1 MSTQQESRMHRAR
14 FYEVIRL
21 PLFHGTLTQSQ
32 VDGMEYLLDYAE
44 THLPPLDLRQ
54 VAYIFATVYH
64 ETARTM
70 QPIEEYGKGAG
81 YPYGVPD
88 PETGEC
94 YYGRGFVQITWKQN
108 YLYQQE
114 KLGHPLVERPD
125 CALEPG
131 CAAAILYEGMLD
143 GDFTGVSV
151 GDYVNT
157 TQCDYTNA
165 RRVVN
170 GVDCA
175 EQIAGY
181 AQVFQEA
188 LVQAVCPCV

>member
-1 MSTQQESRMHRAR
+1 MHRAR
-14 FYEVIRL
+14 FYDVIRL

-32 VDGMEYLLDYAE
+32 VDGCEYLLDYAE
-44 THLPPLDLRQ
+44 RHEPRLDLRQ
-54 VAYIFATVYH
+54 VAYILATVLH

-70 QPIEEYGKGAG
+70 QPIAEYGCGAG

-88 PETGEC
+88 PETGES
-94 YYGRGFVQITWKQN
+94 YFGRGYVQLTWKQN
-108 YLYQQE
+108 YAYQQA

-125 CALEPG
+125 CALEPA
-131 CAAAILYEGMLD
+131 CAAAILYEGMCD
-143 GDFTGVSV
+143 GDFTGVCV

-157 TQCDYTNA
+157 TKCDYTNA

-181 AQVFQEA
+181 AVVFQEA
-188 LVQAVCPCV
+188 LLQAVCPCM